1 MAHPERNG
9 LVRVGLRVTPSADPM
24 VVTYDLI
31 SRVEKARVRK
41 ALQGFSPDDLRDRA
55 HFWRLAAVTLAAF
68 WALMAYGIVSVL

>member
-1 MAHPERNG
+1 
-9 LVRVGLRVTPSADPM
+9 M

-41 ALQGFSPDDLRDRA
+41 ALQGFSPDDLRDRT

-68 WALMAYGIVSVL
+68 WALTAYGIVSVL